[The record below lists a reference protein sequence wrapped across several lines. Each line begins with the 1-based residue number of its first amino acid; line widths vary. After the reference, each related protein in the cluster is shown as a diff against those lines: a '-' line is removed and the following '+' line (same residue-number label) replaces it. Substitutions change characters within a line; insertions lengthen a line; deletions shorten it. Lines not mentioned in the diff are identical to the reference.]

1 MELAV
6 YSRQQ
11 LQGKVLTVTG
21 PVSPDS
27 LGKTLMHEHIIVDYA
42 KNFGLPKGDSSRARV
57 GGLSLDEQCQLWE
70 EPLSINN
77 IGHCRGYFNQN
88 KDNMVLDDEQMM
100 MSEMEPYK
108 KFGGGTIVEQSVCGM
123 NGDPAALARISE
135 ATGVKIV
142 HGAGYYL
149 SRVHPPDMDNRTV
162 QQLTDQ
168 FLQEILEG
176 HKCGVHA
183 GILGELGCTTV
194 LTENEVK
201 VLQAA
206 AATQQQTGV
215 SISIHPGYSKESP
228 VEVAQILRSSGADL
242 SRVVI
247 SHVDRGILTVPDM
260 IALAKQGCVLEFD
273 QFGWGCSFTHA
284 LSHGIDYPSDFE
296 RCRMIREL
304 RDAGFIKQVVL
315 SHDIAFKTRLLR
327 YGGEGYCYLLKNIV
341 PYMLQR
347 GLSEEDVDMML
358 VQNPKRLLTIV

>member
-1 MELAV
+1 MESVV

-42 KNFGLPKGDSSRARV
+42 KNFGLPKGESSRARV
-57 GGLSLDEQCQLWE
+57 GGLSLDEQLKLWE

-88 KDNMVLDDEQMM
+88 KDNMVLDNEQMM

-142 HGAGYYL
+142 HGTGYYL

-162 QQLTDQ
+162 QQLTEQ
-168 FLQEILEG
+168 FLQEILAG
-176 HKCGVHA
+176 HKC
-183 GILGELGCTTV
+183 
-194 LTENEVK
+194 
-201 VLQAA
+201 
-206 AATQQQTGV
+206 
-215 SISIHPGYSKESP
+215 YSKESP

-347 GLSEEDVDMML
+347 GLSEEDVDTML